1 VRPHETW
8 THPRS
13 TATADSGANA
23 GARHPRR
30 VLLLRRLDRLPL
42 DYNIA
47 ERPLLLLPIGLVYP
61 AVYVI
66 FRCLIR
72 RFDLMTPGREPD
84 DTDGSAASSPSTAPA
99 VRR

>member
-42 DYNIA
+42 SYNIA
-47 ERPLLLLPIGLVYP
+47 ERPLLLLPIGLVD
-61 AVYVI
+61 YVV
-66 FRCLIR
+66 FLCLIR